1 MSSEVPDNVR
11 EHVYALFFE
20 EIGLCCGFPEES
32 YTLLQNLLTAFRS
45 PDSSK
50 SIQSLLPDEGAR
62 YIVLAALNRAGLIE
76 HGSIIDAAWLTRKGE
91 WYWHALTRL
100 DYDDIDGADG
110 VGLPHDGKACMDA
123 CLKPFWGLS

>member
-1 MSSEVPDNVR
+1 MTNQVPDTVR
-11 EHVYALFFE
+11 EHVYRLLFE
-20 EIGLCCGFPEES
+20 DLNLCCGFPEDS
-32 YTLLQNLLTAFRS
+32 YDLVRDLLTAFRTKT
-45 PDSSK
+45 D
-50 SIQSLLPDEGAR
+50 IATLLPDSGAR
-62 YIVLAALNRAGLIE
+62 YLVLGALNNAGLLE

-91 WYWHALTRL
+91 WYWQALTRL